1 MIHRDGHLRSTDS
14 EFLFRRMV
22 RVVTEGP
29 VGLEFVCVFGHD
41 GAVGF
46 TIVLGGRVVTMQM
59 TT

>member
-29 VGLEFVCVFGHD
+29 VRGRNVSMILRHKVSAFSELPLVFR
-41 GAVGF
+41 GA
-46 TIVLGGRVVTMQM
+46 
-59 TT
+59 